1 MKKKYAHRVKD
12 ITGMMQLNC
21 DIRATRQESYLYANV
36 KYDVTNL
43 MEYLEKRKKKGEHI
57 TFFQA
62 FVTALGKT
70 FYNRPV
76 LNRFVKNRHIYEHN
90 GVSFAFVAKVSFNEK
105 SEEMMVL
112 VEIDPKD
119 TVDTISKK
127 MEEKINKIRNGKSKE
142 VGSDKKGANNAID
155 VLAKLPNIIRV
166 PVVGLFKFMD
176 KKGVLPDFLAE
187 DNIYYSSLILSNLG
201 TFHFGAIHHNIN
213 EFGIS
218 SGLATI
224 GEIKDEEVIID
235 GKKQVR
241 KMVEFGANFDERA
254 SDGFYLIKS
263 LQLLQKIL
271 DNPKLLEE
279 PADAKVDFK

>member
-12 ITGMMQLNC
+12 ITGMMQVNC
-21 DIRATRQESYLYANV
+21 DIRATRQESYLYANQ

-43 MEYLEKRKKKGEHI
+43 MEYLEKRKKKGDHI

-62 FVTALGKT
+62 FVTALGKV

-76 LNRFVKNRHIYEHN
+76 LNRFVKNRHIYEHAD
-90 GVSFAFVAKVSFNEK
+90 VSFAFVAKVSFSEK
-105 SEEMMVL
+105 AEEMMVL
-112 VEIDPKD
+112 IKVDPD
-119 TVDTISKK
+119 DNIDTISKK
-127 MEEKINKIRNGKSKE
+127 MHDSVNKIRNGKDKE

-155 VLAKLPNIIRV
+155 VLAALPNIIRV
-166 PVVGLFKFMD
+166 PVIGLFKWMD
-176 KKGVLPDFLAE
+176 KKGILPDFLAE

-213 EFGIS
+213 EFGIA

-224 GEIKDEEVIID
+224 GEIKEEEVIIN
-235 GKKQVR
+235 GKKQIR
-241 KMVEFGANFDERA
+241 KMCELGANFDERA

-263 LQLLQKIL
+263 LQLLQYIL
-271 DNPKLLEE
+271 DNPKLLED
-279 PADAKVDFK
+279 PANEKVEVD

>member
-1 MKKKYAHRVKD
+1 MRKKFGRRVKD

-21 DIRATRQESYLYANV
+21 DIRPTRQESYLFANQ

-43 MEYLEKRKKKGEHI
+43 MEYLEKKKKKGEHI

-76 LNRFVKNRHIYEHN
+76 LNRFVKNRHIYEHTDI
-90 GVSFAFVAKVSFNEK
+90 SFAFVAKVSFNDK
-105 SEEMMVL
+105 SEEMMIL
-112 VEIDPKD
+112 TKIEPDDNIE
-119 TVDTISKK
+119 TISKK
-127 MEEKINKIRNGKSKE
+127 INEKVHKVRDGENKE

-155 VLAKLPNIIRV
+155 VLAKLPNIVRV
-166 PVVGLFKFMD
+166 PVVGFFKWMD
-176 KKGVLPDFLAE
+176 KKGILPDFLAD

-224 GEIKDEEVIID
+224 GEIKEEEVIVD
-235 GKKQVR
+235 GKKKVR
-241 KMVEFGANFDERA
+241 KFCDFGANFDERA
-254 SDGFYLIKS
+254 TDGFYLIKS
-263 LQLLQKIL
+263 LQLLQYIL
-271 DNPKLLEE
+271 DNPKLLEG
-279 PADAKVDFK
+279 PANEKIEIK